1 MAKLTVTF
9 NGQPQN
15 EVNLERE
22 RIIIGRAKKADVRI
36 DNLAV
41 SSQHAAVIKVL
52 DDVFVEDLHSTNGTL
67 VNGQKIQKHTLK
79 NGDKISVG
87 KHVILFT
94 TEVEASD
101 DDDELE
107 KTVLIRPSSAT
118 SAAAM
123 ARMAERAGAA
133 GASRTNIG
141 KGAPKG
147 VLKVLNGPSA
157 GRELILSKA
166 LVTIGRP
173 GKQVAAISRRPQGYF
188 ITHIESDGDGKR
200 YPVVN
205 GQLIGPR
212 AHPLKNS
219 DRIELAGINLQFVV
233 N

>member
-9 NGQPQN
+9 NGQPQK
-15 EVNLERE
+15 EINLERE
-22 RIIIGRAKKADVRI
+22 RIIIGRAKKADIRI

-52 DDVFVEDLHSTNGTL
+52 DDVFIEDLHSTNGTL
-67 VNGQKIQKHTLK
+67 VNGQKIQKHTLR

-87 KHVILFT
+87 KHVLLFAT
-94 TEVEASD
+94 DVETNE
-101 DDDELE
+101 DDELE
-107 KTVLIRPSSAT
+107 KTVLIRPNSAT
-118 SAAAM
+118 NAAAM

-141 KGAPKG
+141 KDAPKG

-173 GKQVAAISRRPQGYF
+173 GKQVAAISRRPRGYY

-212 AHPLKNS
+212 AHPLKNA
-219 DRIELAGINLQFVV
+219 DRIELAGISLQFVV

>member
-1 MAKLTVTF
+1 MAKLTITF
-9 NGQPQN
+9 NGQPQQ
-15 EVNLERE
+15 EVNLEKE
-22 RIIIGRAKKADVRI
+22 RLIIGRAKRADIRI

-41 SSQHAAVIKVL
+41 SSQHAAIIKVL
-52 DDVFVEDLHSTNGTL
+52 DDVFIEDLHSTNGTL
-67 VNGQKIQKHTLK
+67 VNGSKIQKHTLR
-79 NGDKISVG
+79 NGDQISVG
-87 KHVILFT
+87 KHVLLFAT
-94 TEVEASD
+94 DVEVPAEE
-101 DDDELE
+101 DELE
-107 KTVLIRPSSAT
+107 KTVLIRPKSAT

-133 GASRTNIG
+133 GTSRTNVG
-141 KGAPKG
+141 KDAPKG

-157 GRELILSKA
+157 GRELVLSKA

-173 GKQVAAISRRPQGYF
+173 GKQVAAISRRPLGYY

-219 DRIELAGINLQFVV
+219 DRIELAGISLQFVV
-233 N
+233 H